1 MMVIR
6 DLQITDVDEGLAAG
20 TIAFGMGNPGGG
32 PDHRRGP
39 LIQAGTIYKRQGR
52 TLDHTYLY
60 HTHHWR
66 SAASYVALTR
76 QRERA
81 QVFVARE
88 TARDAPR
95 LARQMARE
103 EIKAASV
110 AWATLDELTPALRE
124 RATRDKQG
132 ELAADRQT
140 ELQPRRRA
148 DVSHGLG

>member
-39 LIQAGTIYKRQGR
+39 LIQAGTIYKRQGK
-52 TLDHTYLY
+52 TLDHTYLL

-66 SAASYVALTR
+66 AAASYVALTR

-81 QVFVARE
+81 QVFVATE
-88 TARDAPR
+88 TARDACISEVPCDR
-95 LARQMARE
+95 PLRSAIR
-103 EIKAASV
+103 ASRV
-110 AWATLDELTPALRE
+110 KLTPYPEKFGRPHL
-124 RATRDKQG
+124 
-132 ELAADRQT
+132 
-140 ELQPRRRA
+140 
-148 DVSHGLG
+148 